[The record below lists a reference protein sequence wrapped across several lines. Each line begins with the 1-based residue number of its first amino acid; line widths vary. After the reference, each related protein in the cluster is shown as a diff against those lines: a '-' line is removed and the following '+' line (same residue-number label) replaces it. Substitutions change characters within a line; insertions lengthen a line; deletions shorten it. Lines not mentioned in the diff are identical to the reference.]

1 MSNFPHDPNLPNSDT
16 RLDAS
21 ETHQNRELGYEY
33 LGTIEPMSA
42 VGTPTPETPTA
53 KTLMPDKVDTE
64 KPVPQGKVSS
74 HTSFLAILM
83 FVLCFLLALY
93 LVPTIA
99 GQISY
104 SLTRGSE
111 RAKAEVAR
119 ELLTEFP
126 DTGRLIPWV
135 AKMASPSVVS
145 VQAIGDVMKDD
156 VPYKGVP
163 IGQGSGFIVDE
174 KGYIVTNYHVI
185 AGSNIYRVSLSDG
198 RQTENVR
205 RVGYDPVTDMA
216 VLKIN
221 LSDLTPISWGDSS
234 SLEVGE
240 SVLAIGSPF
249 SFANTVTYGIVS
261 AKERY
266 AQDYG
271 ASGRMQTQEYLQT
284 DVAVNPGNSGG
295 PLINM
300 RGEVVGINTAIVGE
314 AYLGICFAIP
324 SDLAKRVYEEIR
336 EKGKVSYGLLGIE
349 MSPQRV
355 SEPDD
360 EGNRSLGVRIQGVQ
374 PGLPAEKAGMKPGD
388 VITNWNGIEIRD
400 YVQLNHSILFTP
412 PGTTVKVTCLRD
424 KKPIEFE
431 VTVAQRPVRRSR

>member
-1 MSNFPHDPNLPNSDT
+1 MSNFPHDSNLPNSDT
-16 RLDAS
+16 RQDAF
-21 ETHQNRELGYEY
+21 ETPPNRELGYEY
-33 LGTIEPMSA
+33 LGMVEPMSA
-42 VGTPTPETPTA
+42 VEMPTSETLVPSKADMELLAPEP
-53 KTLMPDKVDTE
+53 MPQE
-64 KPVPQGKVSS
+64 KVSS
-74 HTSFLAILM
+74 NTSFLAILM

-93 LVPTIA
+93 LIPTIA

-119 ELLTEFP
+119 GLLAEFP
-126 DTGRLIPWV
+126 DTGQLIPWV
-135 AKMASPSVVS
+135 VKTASPSVVS
-145 VQAIGDVMKDD
+145 VQAIGDVTKDN
-156 VPYKGVP
+156 VLYKNVQ
-163 IGQGSGFIVDE
+163 IGEGSGFIADE
-174 KGYIVTNYHVI
+174 NGYIVTNYHVI

-205 RVGYDPVTDMA
+205 RVGYDPITDLA

-221 LSDLTPISWGDSS
+221 LSDLTPILWGDSS

-240 SVLAIGSPF
+240 SVLAIGSPY

-271 ASGRMQTQEYLQT
+271 ASGRMETQEYLQT
-284 DVAVNPGNSGG
+284 DAAVNPGNSGG

-314 AYLGICFAIP
+314 AYLGICFSIP

-374 PGLPAEKAGMKPGD
+374 PGLPAEIAGMKPGD

-412 PGTTVKVTCLRD
+412 PGTKVKVVCLRD
-424 KKPIEFE
+424 KQPIEFE